1 MLYFW
6 RCMPVCRTGTFF
18 VLQANFVKIKLKA
31 CSFSASVRHA
41 CGHLCI
47 SKEALVAVSTPAA
60 SRNDMAW
67 QRYALCGVP
76 SSC

>member
-1 MLYFW
+1 M
-6 RCMPVCRTGTFF
+6 
-18 VLQANFVKIKLKA
+18 LQANFVKIKLRHA
-31 CSFSASVRHA
+31 ASVLVLDMRV
-41 CGHLCI
+41 GTFLFP
-47 SKEALVAVSTPAA
+47 KEALVGVSTPAA